1 MATIWNELLGASA
14 RYYNVGGVKTRCIE
28 CGSAGEPVILLT
40 GMWGHAEFWMKSL
53 LPLSRRFRVY
63 AVDMLGHGL
72 TDAPDVKY
80 ELPDFVNHIV
90 GFLDAAGLAKAHFIG
105 NSLGGWVSAF
115 VALTRPERLNKL
127 ILVCNASLKPTDEPL
142 QDFEGLSKIIR
153 METEAIKR
161 PTVAGFEASYS
172 FFTHKPAAIASELH
186 ELAEVACR
194 IFQRPETQKAALRMG
209 SETSIADLEKGT
221 QGASRQKYALTAER
235 LKQITAPTYFLW
247 GAYNPTMPAAMAEKA
262 HKLVPGSKFEVM
274 DCGHYPHLERY
285 EAFNDKVSA
294 FLSS

>member
-14 RYYNVGGVKTRCIE
+14 RYHNVGGIKTRSIE
-28 CGSAGEPVILLT
+28 CGTEGEPVIFLT
-40 GMWGHAEFWMKSL
+40 GMWGHAEFWMKSI
-53 LPLSRRFRVY
+53 LPLSKRFRVH

-80 ELPDFVNHIV
+80 EIPDFVHHIV

-115 VALTRPERLNKL
+115 VALTRPERVGKL

-142 QDFEGLSKIIR
+142 QDFDGLSKIIR
-153 METEAIKR
+153 METEAIKH
-161 PTVAGFEASYS
+161 PTVDGFEASYK
-172 FFTHKPAAIASELH
+172 FFVHNPAGIAQELH

-194 IFQRPETQKAALRMG
+194 IFQRPQTQRAGLKMG
-209 SETSIADLEKGT
+209 TETSIADLEKGT
-221 QGASRQKYALTAER
+221 QGPSRQKYALTADR
-235 LKQITAPTYFLW
+235 LRQLAVPTYFLW
-247 GAYNPTMPAAMAEKA
+247 GAYNPTMPAEMAEKA
-262 HKLVPGSKFEVM
+262 HKLVPNSKFDVM

-285 EAFNDKVSA
+285 QEFNDKVA
-294 FLSS
+294 TFLSY